1 VYDEDLSNLEEW
13 IRRLKIEYEI
23 FFNGNR
29 KKPPDDL
36 RTRVERLVK
45 RLAETTD
52 MSASQRFR
60 YNTLISR
67 FYVYRDLWRRNQQ
80 DMESAELRGKDPAR
94 HGKSALGSAHEEPL
108 PQGIQ
113 ISIGNPETE
122 GEKVQ
127 RLYAA
132 LLRMKRGTSGG
143 APPIPY
149 KQFAKYISSQIQ
161 GIKAKHQCAGV
172 LFRIALEEKAVK
184 FTAKPDKGPS
194 S

>member
-1 VYDEDLSNLEEW
+1 MYDEDLSHLEEW
-13 IRRLKIEYEI
+13 IRRLKIEYDI

-36 RTRVERLVK
+36 RGRVERLVK
-45 RLAETTD
+45 RLAEAAD
-52 MSASQRFR
+52 MSFSQRFR

-67 FYVYRDLWRRNQQ
+67 FCLYRDLWRRSQQ
-80 DMESAELRGKDPAR
+80 DLESADRHGKDPAGSR
-94 HGKSALGSAHEEPL
+94 KSPTSGMKETSIPR
-108 PQGIQ
+108 GIQ

-122 GEKVQ
+122 EEKVQ
-127 RLYAA
+127 RLYAE
-132 LLRMKRGTSGG
+132 LLRMKGEAAGG
-143 APPIPY
+143 PAISY

-161 GIKAKHQCAGV
+161 GIKEKHHCAGV
-172 LFRIALEEKAVK
+172 LFRIALEEDAVK